1 MMVALGKG
9 NMDVKVMTDPKNIK
23 EDIPLNWIQG
33 ERRIERSLADFKI
46 SSFVDWG
53 DDDNRYQIIREGREN
68 VIWDLEMRSRI
79 HETEDWVGS

>member
-46 SSFVDWG
+46 SSFVD
-53 DDDNRYQIIREGREN
+53 
-68 VIWDLEMRSRI
+68 
-79 HETEDWVGS
+79 